1 MHLPFLN
8 VAVPANMLTL
18 QQFLVKSVTFDI
30 VSDEQKEKVRHI
42 IRFGK
47 EPLRQEEE
55 NVDDIPGQIQSLGY
69 DSHYIDN
76 NMDMVV
82 FAILIWMIRILNYFI
97 LQPLLIY
104 LASRTH
110 TEKIEPKEIDSDT
123 EEDSE
128 DSEPVKT

>member
-1 MHLPFLN
+1 
-8 VAVPANMLTL
+8 
-18 QQFLVKSVTFDI
+18 
-30 VSDEQKEKVRHI
+30 
-42 IRFGK
+42 
-47 EPLRQEEE
+47 
-55 NVDDIPGQIQSLGY
+55 
-69 DSHYIDN
+69 
-76 NMDMVV
+76 MDMVV